1 MGLFRPAKVV
11 RQAGRAAPTNFLG
24 YVLLFLAMATG
35 MLNRFLASALWP
47 LLVTLL
53 VLGLSW
59 QYVAG
64 WLDALREWRRPNPSA
79 RRPTA
84 TPVTKQEL
92 QAWLMF
98 NTHVALPAEEQP
110 LDFYQQLYAK
120 HAAARTASE
129 APPPPTAAAAAAG
142 SSGPSGAVHILAD
155 GSATTQAIPPLGWP
169 KLLGALVAGSVCAG
183 VLACIPPPAWCVS
196 MGAYHQ
202 ALRPSPWL
210 RGMGAALGVWLVGS
224 LPPHAGP
231 LGEALRC
238 ALVASLLVDLAGPRL
253 GYLLLL

>member
-64 WLDALREWRRPNPSA
+64 WLDALREWRRPTPSA

-110 LDFYQQLYAK
+110 LDFYQQV
-120 HAAARTASE
+120 T
-129 APPPPTAAAAAAG
+129 
-142 SSGPSGAVHILAD
+142 
-155 GSATTQAIPPLGWP
+155 
-169 KLLGALVAGSVCAG
+169 G
-183 VLACIPPPAWCVS
+183 V
-196 MGAYHQ
+196 G
-202 ALRPSPWL
+202 R
-210 RGMGAALGVWLVGS
+210 
-224 LPPHAGP
+224 
-231 LGEALRC
+231 
-238 ALVASLLVDLAGPRL
+238 
-253 GYLLLL
+253 

>member
-64 WLDALREWRRPNPSA
+64 WLDALREWRRPTPSA

-92 QAWLMF
+92 QARLI
-98 NTHVALPAEEQP
+98 VAERLELLPALTPTLVRTLGPDPNHSPNPRPWPCPGVADVQHP
-110 LDFYQQLYAK
+110 RRAPCRG
-120 HAAARTASE
+120 AAARLLPAALRE
-129 APPPPTAAAAAAG
+129 ARRGAHRLRGTP
-142 SSGPSGAVHILAD
+142 SSDGGGGGGGGVLGAV
-155 GSATTQAIPPLGWP
+155 WC
-169 KLLGALVAGSVCAG
+169 GA
-183 VLACIPPPAWCVS
+183 
-196 MGAYHQ
+196 H
-202 ALRPSPWL
+202 
-210 RGMGAALGVWLVGS
+210 
-224 LPPHAGP
+224 
-231 LGEALRC
+231 
-238 ALVASLLVDLAGPRL
+238 PR
-253 GYLLLL
+253 